1 MDAEVLNQLIW
12 IKWLLTAI
20 ALAFVVI
27 AAGLVWGVVMS
38 QRALRTTKTD
48 KPFYE
53 KAKDLLDKGLHVEAR
68 ALSEERI
75 RAYPGDA
82 HALWCHAVACHRL
95 GEANTAIRSLRRAKE
110 LQPDWADSYVSPLI
124 AAIESQASVSSKAEL
139 RVITPNPSVNPDAP
153 PSGGAPVT

>member
-1 MDAEVLNQLIW
+1 MDAEILNQLIW
-12 IKWLLTAI
+12 IKWLLAAI

-27 AAGLVWGVVMS
+27 VGGVVWGGVMS
-38 QRALRTTKTD
+38 SRALKATKTE

-53 KAKDLLDKGLHVEAR
+53 RAKDLLDKGLHIEAR

-82 HALWCHAVACHRL
+82 HALWCHAIACYRL
-95 GEANTAIRSLRRAKE
+95 GEASTAIRSLRKAKE

-124 AAIESQASVSSKAEL
+124 AAIESQGSTSSKAEL

-153 PSGGAPVT
+153 PGGAPVT